1 MKRKSSNARRQ
12 YLVYQIAE
20 SDPKPD
26 FFRPTKQR
34 SDGGSSEERSRTSLG
49 VQKKRV
55 VIVDD
60 DVFVRS
66 MFEKILGT
74 HGFDIVGSMSDG
86 FEIVDSIDKMSPIP
100 DIIVLDERMPRMS
113 GTEACGIIHAKHPSI
128 SIVFVTA
135 DESTK
140 ERARRAGA
148 RAILFKPVSVSQLL
162 QVINSI

>member
-1 MKRKSSNARRQ
+1 MKGKSSGNARLQ
-12 YLVYQIAE
+12 YLGYHFGE
-20 SDPKPD
+20 RDPKPD
-26 FFRPTKQR
+26 LKPTKQR
-34 SDGGSSEERSRTSLG
+34 KDGGSGEDKSQTVLG

-86 FEIVDSIDKMSPIP
+86 FEIVDSIDKLSPIP
-100 DIIVLDERMPRMS
+100 DIILLDERMPRMS
-113 GTEACGIIHAKHPSI
+113 GTEACGIIHARHPSI
-128 SIVFVTA
+128 SIIFVTA
-135 DESTK
+135 DESAK
-140 ERARRAGA
+140 ERARGAGA

-162 QVINSI
+162 HVINSI